1 MKEIRDILAECKR
14 RRGEALALATLVH
27 ARGSSYRRPGARML
41 IAANGETVGVLSGGC
56 LEEEVV
62 AQAQQVFAT
71 GRPLLL
77 SFDTRLRYGC
87 HGSIDIFVEKAPTQA
102 LDQIALALGRR
113 QSCQLATTFADSHS
127 LGSYFLHSACQPHAG
142 TFVQT
147 IVPPLQLLLVGHGPD
162 STPLRRFAHT
172 LGWDVIEA
180 DDVASLPD
188 ELDEWTVAIV
198 KTHNYGRDYAA
209 LARLLPLGLRYVALL
224 GPRRRRDQ
232 LFHALADA
240 GVPIRS
246 DLFAPAGLDIGAE
259 SPEEIALTI
268 VAEIQA
274 TFAGGNAE
282 PLRERKA
289 PIHADSGVSRSTDKM
304 ADLLSRSAP
313 LMGNWSTELPPRK

>member
-14 RRGEALALATLVH
+14 RRGESLALATLVC
-27 ARGSSYRRPGARML
+27 ARGSSYRRPGARLL
-41 IAANGETVGVLSGGC
+41 IAANGQTVGVLSGGC

-87 HGSIDIFVEKAPTQA
+87 HGSIDIFVEEAPTEA

-113 QSCQLATTFADSHS
+113 QSCQLTTFADSYS
-127 LGSYFLHSACQPHAG
+127 LGSYFLHSPDRSHSG
-142 TFVQT
+142 TIVQT

-162 STPLRRFAHT
+162 STPLRSFAHT
-172 LGWDVIEA
+172 LGWDVLEA
-180 DDVASLPD
+180 DDVASLPN

-259 SPEEIALTI
+259 APEEIALTI

-282 PLRERKA
+282 PLRERKT
-289 PIHADSGVSRSTDKM
+289 PIHASSGVFRGD
-304 ADLLSRSAP
+304 
-313 LMGNWSTELPPRK
+313 

>member
-1 MKEIRDILAECKR
+1 MREIRDILAEYKR
-14 RRGEALALATLVH
+14 HSGEALALATLVRS
-27 ARGSSYRRPGARML
+27 RGSSYRRPGARML
-41 IAANGETVGVLSGGC
+41 IAADGKTVGVLSGGC
-56 LEEEVV
+56 LEEEVAAC
-62 AQAQQVFAT
+62 AQEVFAS

-113 QSCQLATTFADSHS
+113 QSCHFATTFADSHS
-127 LGSYFLHSACQPHAG
+127 LGSHFLYDACPPHAG
-142 TFVQT
+142 TLVQT
-147 IVPPLQLLLVGHGPD
+147 IAPPLQLLLVGHGPD
-162 STPLRRFAHT
+162 SAPLKSFAHT
-172 LGWDVIEA
+172 LGWDVIESE
-180 DDVASLPD
+180 DVASLPD
-188 ELDEWTVAIV
+188 EFDEWTVAVV

-232 LFHALADA
+232 LFHALADE
-240 GVPIRS
+240 GVSIRS

-274 TFAGGNAE
+274 TLVGGNAE

-289 PIHADSGVSRSTDKM
+289 PIHAGSGVSRSTD
-304 ADLLSRSAP
+304 ALAELLPNPAP
-313 LMGNWSTELPPRK
+313 LLGNWESELPPRK